1 MKKLLALTLIPGLLL
16 AGIAL
21 ADDGKLKLS
30 PSQLQDNNSAAER
43 AQLRLEQQ
51 AGGEALQEKRHQLVS
66 QCWDMLRK
74 QSRIEGPVRF
84 ESVSIIEEARVYING
99 RVSLPIADGK
109 RETRH
114 YECRLD
120 EDRKVV
126 ETASLNGV
134 VAE

>member
-1 MKKLLALTLIPGLLL
+1 MKKLLLSALLF
-16 AGIAL
+16 AASVAQ
-21 ADDGKLKLS
+21 ADDGQLKLP
-30 PSQLQDNNSAAER
+30 PSQLQDNNSPAER
-43 AQLRLEQQ
+43 AQLRLEQE
-51 AGGEALQEKRHQLVS
+51 AGGQALKEKRHQLVS

-99 RVSLPIADGK
+99 RVSLPLPEGK

-120 EDRKVV
+120 ADSSKV
-126 ETASLNGV
+126 ETASLNGL
-134 VAE
+134 APE